1 MFTRARI
8 RRPLLMLVT
17 LFMLMGLAPIGAAE
31 RAFACSCQ
39 DLFNA
44 GYWYKQ
50 SDSALQST
58 INSSSRLSASTVSVD
73 NQHVGNAAAARA
85 LLGGSASLY
94 DQHLMAAELNVAKT
108 SALLGTL
115 YHGMPIR
122 DLLNE
127 AEAHVN
133 QHSTD
138 TNALYYRAVL
148 YVGGD
153 GYGSGTCELG
163 TPASTPTPVSTTVPP
178 VATNTTVPTCNSS
191 TMHQGVQ
198 VTERLTLIDGGARI
212 EVKLYNSGACSQ
224 LVGLA
229 TYKRLSGDNPGGAPP
244 VYNQEFKDSMSAT
257 LAPKQSVTL
266 SAALPPCAYQA
277 DAFYG
282 PVIQKLSYPDSLYGT
297 LKLDSTSTSGS
308 YCANTPATATATNAP
323 ATATA
328 TSVPAT
334 ATKTNV
340 PATATKTNVPATA
353 TKTNVPAT
361 ATATNVPA
369 TATKTNIPATSTSTS
384 GPLCPSDTIAMIKQS
399 LSYTITHDN
408 GTVVTVSTLAGNVRQ
423 GDTVVAHFT
432 IAGACAVMQLS
443 LASYKAP
450 QPVFDA
456 NSPISQTLFASD
468 TGFFGP
474 GAHALTVTVPGCDYQ
489 VDFVTGGVLAQIGP
503 KGSGI
508 FYGSHVIDSAN
519 GGANSCAEATPTS
532 APATATATNVPAT
545 VTSTNVPATATATNI
560 PATAT
565 ATNIP
570 ATATATNIPATATAT
585 NIPATATATNLPA
598 TATATNVPA
607 TATSAPASTSTNVPA
622 PTNTT
627 APAPTNTTAPAPANT
642 TAPAPANTTAPAPT
656 NTTAPAPANTT
667 APAPANTATNTPV
680 PPVSASA
687 NTPVPT
693 TNAGLNVIRNLV
705 APSPTATAY
714 ARVLAARSRVVTK
727 TRYVTKTRVVT
738 KTRYVTKPRYVTTAR
753 YHDITRVRTV
763 TRTQVA
769 VKTIVRYHDVTRVR
783 VVTRVSTVV
792 NHKTVVKT
800 VVRYRDIVRVHNRVV
815 VTHKTVISSVA
826 AYRYVHHPKTGR
838 FAGPTQAWHGALPA
852 AEARISVAR
861 LNIWGAPV
869 WSRSFV
875 ANSDGSL
882 AYDIVPAFGVTRFV
896 DSAAPGQPGLS
907 LMSGH
912 DDIYG
917 SIFRYLGTLHVG
929 DTVVVTRGTHTYR
942 YVVRSVNVVTPD
954 DVRLLNAT
962 YTRPTL
968 ALISCTPYW
977 VDTHRVVVIAEL
989 Q

>member
-353 TKTNVPAT
+353 T
-361 ATATNVPA
+361 ATNVPA

-565 ATNIP
+565 ATN
-570 ATATATNIPATATAT
+570 
-585 NIPATATATNLPA
+585 
-598 TATATNVPA
+598 VPA

-627 APAPTNTTAPAPANT
+627 APAPT
-642 TAPAPANTTAPAPT
+642 
-656 NTTAPAPANTT
+656 NTT

>member
-127 AEAHVN
+127 AEAHAN

-191 TMHQGVQ
+191 TMYQGVQ

-212 EVKLYNSGACSQ
+212 EVKLYNSDACGQ

-229 TYKRLSGDNPGGAPP
+229 TYKRFSGDNPGGAPP
-244 VYNQEFKDSMSAT
+244 VYNQELKDSMSAT

-282 PVIQKLSYPDSLYGT
+282 PVIQKLSYPGSLYGT
-297 LKLDSTSTSGS
+297 LKRLDSTSTSGS
-308 YCANTPATATATNAP
+308 YCANTPATATA
-323 ATATA
+323 
-328 TSVPAT
+328 
-334 ATKTNV
+334 
-340 PATATKTNVPATA
+340 
-353 TKTNVPAT
+353 TNVPAT

-369 TATKTNIPATSTSTS
+369 TATKTNIPATTTST
-384 GPLCPSDTIAMIKQS
+384 
-399 LSYTITHDN
+399 
-408 GTVVTVSTLAGNVRQ
+408 NV
-423 GDTVVAHFT
+423 
-432 IAGACAVMQLS
+432 
-443 LASYKAP
+443 
-450 QPVFDA
+450 
-456 NSPISQTLFASD
+456 
-468 TGFFGP
+468 
-474 GAHALTVTVPGCDYQ
+474 
-489 VDFVTGGVLAQIGP
+489 
-503 KGSGI
+503 
-508 FYGSHVIDSAN
+508 
-519 GGANSCAEATPTS
+519 
-532 APATATATNVPAT
+532 PATATATNVPAT
-545 VTSTNVPATATATNI
+545 VTSTNVPATATNI
-560 PATAT
+560 
-565 ATNIP
+565 
-570 ATATATNIPATATAT
+570 
-585 NIPATATATNLPA
+585 PA

-642 TAPAPANTTAPAPT
+642 
-656 NTTAPAPANTT
+656 
-667 APAPANTATNTPV
+667 ATNTPV
-680 PPVSASA
+680 PLVSASA

-792 NHKTVVKT
+792 NHKMVVKT

-882 AYDIVPAFGVTRFV
+882 AYDIVPAFGVTRFA

>member
-127 AEAHVN
+127 AEAHAN

-353 TKTNVPAT
+353 TNTSVPAT

-519 GGANSCAEATPTS
+519 GGANSCAEAMPTS

-545 VTSTNVPATATATNI
+545 VTSTNVPATATNI
-560 PATAT
+560 
-565 ATNIP
+565 
-570 ATATATNIPATATAT
+570 
-585 NIPATATATNLPA
+585 PA

-627 APAPTNTTAPAPANT
+627 APAPT
-642 TAPAPANTTAPAPT
+642 
-656 NTTAPAPANTT
+656 NTT

-882 AYDIVPAFGVTRFV
+882 AYDIVPAFGVTRFA

>member
-85 LLGGSASLY
+85 LLGGKASLY

-127 AEAHVN
+127 AEAHAN

-191 TMHQGVQ
+191 TMYQGVQ

-212 EVKLYNSGACSQ
+212 EVKLYNSDACGQ

-229 TYKRLSGDNPGGAPP
+229 TYKRFSGDNPGGAPP
-244 VYNQEFKDSMSAT
+244 VYNQELKDSMSAT

-282 PVIQKLSYPDSLYGT
+282 PVIQKLSYPGSLYGT
-297 LKLDSTSTSGS
+297 LKRLDSTSTSGS
-308 YCANTPATATATNAP
+308 YCANTPATATA
-323 ATATA
+323 
-328 TSVPAT
+328 
-334 ATKTNV
+334 
-340 PATATKTNVPATA
+340 
-353 TKTNVPAT
+353 TNVPAT

-408 GTVVTVSTLAGNVRQ
+408 GTVVTVPTLAGNVRQ

-519 GGANSCAEATPTS
+519 GGANSCAEAMPTS

-545 VTSTNVPATATATNI
+545 VTSTNVPATATNI
-560 PATAT
+560 
-565 ATNIP
+565 
-570 ATATATNIPATATAT
+570 
-585 NIPATATATNLPA
+585 PA

-627 APAPTNTTAPAPANT
+627 APAPTNTTAPAPT
-642 TAPAPANTTAPAPT
+642 
-656 NTTAPAPANTT
+656 NTT

-882 AYDIVPAFGVTRFV
+882 AYDIVPAFGVTRFA